1 MSAPVKRGFTL
12 IELMVVVAVIGILAA
27 IAYPSYQDHVRRG
40 NRADAKTVLLETAQ
54 FLERNFT
61 EANRYHETS
70 GGVAVTLP
78 FTQAP
83 KTGTARYTIG
93 GVLAATTYTLT
104 ATRSG
109 VMVGDPCGDLTLTE
123 TGMQGVI
130 NQPGGATITAAEC
143 WQR

>member
-61 EANRYHETS
+61 EANRYNQTS
-70 GGVAVTLP
+70 AGGAVTLP
-78 FTQAP
+78 FTQSP

-93 GVLAATTYTLT
+93 GALAATTYTLT
-104 ATRSG
+104 ATRAG
-109 VMVGDPCGDLTLTE
+109 GMVGDPCGDLTLTE
-123 TGMQGVI
+123 TGVQGVI
-130 NQPGGATITAAEC
+130 NQPAGATITAAEC